1 VKSRLSRDRR
11 SLKQSR
17 PDEQRERER
26 RARVLHTTRSLHERL
41 NHPTRV
47 SQKKI
52 TVRILWLKTELL
64 HPVDKGGKIRT
75 YHMLKE
81 LKRQGHEITYL
92 TLDDGTAAA
101 DATERAVEY
110 CDRLLTVPHHTRA
123 KFSAGFYAE
132 LALNLASPLPYFMRK
147 YKSEAMRREII
158 GLDGR
163 ERFDVLVCDF
173 LQPSVNV
180 PARVKLPTV
189 LFQHNVEAMIWK
201 RHYEVQSN
209 PLKKAYLY
217 GQWRKSFGY
226 EREACRRFDRVV
238 AVSVEDRERM
248 ARDYEL
254 SEVADVPTG
263 VDTEYFRPRGEEKP
277 EPHNLVFTGS
287 MDWLPNEDAIQY
299 FIKEILP
306 HIRRAVP
313 EVTLTVVGRNP
324 YPSLMELSRRDPS
337 VIVTGRVED
346 VRPFMERAAAYIVPI
361 RIGGGTRLKI
371 YEAMAMEMP
380 IVSTTIGAEG
390 LPVKD
395 AEELLLADEPLD
407 FAPAVVRV
415 LKDKPF
421 ARQLGK
427 RAARVVRERFGWDKV
442 SATFAELCEGALR
455 IKDSGKSVPEDA
467 RRAKERFVISESEE
481 EPLSE
486 AEATGIKR

>member
-1 VKSRLSRDRR
+1 
-11 SLKQSR
+11 
-17 PDEQRERER
+17 
-26 RARVLHTTRSLHERL
+26 
-41 NHPTRV
+41 
-47 SQKKI
+47 
-52 TVRILWLKTELL
+52 VRILWLKTELL

-92 TLDDGTAAA
+92 TLDDGAAA
-101 DATERAVEY
+101 VDARERASEY
-110 CDRLLTVPHHTRA
+110 CDELITVPHSTRA

-147 YKSEAMRREII
+147 YKSEAMRREIVR
-158 GLDGR
+158 LDSR

-180 PARVKLPTV
+180 PERLKLPTV

-201 RHYEVQSN
+201 RHYEVQAN

-217 GQWRKSFGY
+217 GQWRKSFHY
-226 EREACRRFDRVV
+226 ERTACRRFDRVV
-238 AVSVEDRERM
+238 AVSVEDRERLE
-248 ARDYEL
+248 RDYAL

-263 VDTEYFRPRGEEKP
+263 VDTEYFRLSGDEKP

-306 HIRRAVP
+306 RIKQSVP
-313 EVTLTVVGRNP
+313 GATLTVVGRNP
-324 YPSLMELSRRDPS
+324 YPSLVELSRRDPAI
-337 VIVTGRVED
+337 VVTGRVED

-371 YEAMAMEMP
+371 YEAMAMEKP
-380 IVSTTIGAEG
+380 IVSTTVGAEG
-390 LPVKD
+390 LPVTD
-395 AEELLLADEPLD
+395 GEELLLADEPQS
-407 FAPAVVRV
+407 FASAVVRV
-415 LKDKPF
+415 LRDEAF
-421 ARQLGK
+421 ARELGE

-442 SATFAELCEGALR
+442 SATFAQVCEGAVR
-455 IKDSGKSVPEDA
+455 MKDFGKSVTKDDA
-467 RRAKERFVISESEE
+467 QAGERFVVSG
-481 EPLSE
+481 SE
-486 AEATGIKR
+486 AERLSELEAGGIKR